1 MHDGIQ
7 DIGKFGETIQGML
20 YNGNADVDIHEV
32 RIIVLIYIKN
42 TFSSNHNVQKTLW
55 SLCLLAL
62 TLQWIDISKFY
73 QLNSLEPNKGRKNF
87 YDCSDL
93 MKKYIKYSYLKT
105 VLNKS

>member
-1 MHDGIQ
+1 MLFWIIFNFQFLISKGVQNYFFLHDGIQ

-32 RIIVLIYIKN
+32 RIMVLIYIKN

-62 TLQWIDISKFY
+62 DPSMDRY
-73 QLNSLEPNKGRKNF
+73 
-87 YDCSDL
+87 
-93 MKKYIKYSYLKT
+93 
-105 VLNKS
+105 